1 MSEPNPYQ
9 TPQSNLEE
17 VQQPGNYQLNPD
29 WDLGDVFKEAWE
41 LTKEYKLAMWG
52 AFLIYIGIS
61 VVIGLPFEFFDNK
74 ESPVMVLVS
83 QIIIGLVTYPLGVG
97 ITMMGV
103 KRSVGLP
110 VNAFMVF
117 DYYPKTIPIFLLYL
131 LMMIMIVLGILL
143 LVIPGIYLA
152 IAYSMAVPLMIEK
165 NMRLWEA
172 LETSRKAIHKCWFG
186 VFGLYIVLGVILLVS
201 IIPLGIG
208 LIWSMP
214 FLFISMGIVYR
225 SLFGVGRAF

>member
-1 MSEPNPYQ
+1 MSETNPYQ

-17 VQQPGNYQLNPD
+17 VQQTGNYQLNPD
-29 WDLGDVFKEAWE
+29 WDIGDVFKEAWE
-41 LTKEYKLAMWG
+41 LTKQYKLAMWG
-52 AFLIYIGIS
+52 SFLIYIGIS
-61 VVIGLPFEFFDNK
+61 VAIGLPFEI
-74 ESPVMVLVS
+74 MVLVS

-97 ITMMGV
+97 VTMMGV

-131 LMMIMIVLGILL
+131 LMMIMIGLGFILL
-143 LVIPGIYLA
+143 IIPGIYLA
-152 IAYSMAVPLMIEK
+152 IAYSMAMPLMIEK

-186 VFGLYIVLGVILLVS
+186 VFGLYIVLGVVLLVS
-201 IIPLGIG
+201 IIPLGLG

-214 FLFISMGIVYR
+214 FFFISMGIVYR
-225 SLFGVGRAF
+225 SLFGVSQKI